1 MDLRSFC
8 RLLPQM
14 LLLIVLVVAGCSKG
28 SSDTAKDVKVGFSVK
43 PSPPKVGPATATVEL
58 TDKDGKPIKGATLKL
73 EGNMNHAGMTP
84 VFANA
89 KEVDPGKYQATLD
102 LTMGGDWFVL
112 ITGTLP
118 DGRKLKR
125 KVDMPGV
132 ESKQ

>member
-1 MDLRSFC
+1 MDLRSFY

-14 LLLIVLVVAGCSKG
+14 LLLITLVVVGCSRR
-28 SSDTAKDVKVGFSVK
+28 SSDTARDVKLDFSVK
-43 PSPPKVGPATATVEL
+43 PNPPKVGPATATVEL

-89 KEVDPGKYQATLD
+89 KEIGPGKYQATLD
-102 LTMGGDWFVL
+102 LTMRGDWFVL
-112 ITGTLP
+112 ITGKLP

-132 ESKQ
+132 ESR